1 VHFNDS
7 SEDTMNI
14 CASKRVQSIG
24 VYAFAEVDRQVAV
37 LREQGINPIDFG
49 VGDPTNP
56 TPSFIIEAL
65 HEAAITRA
73 SSGYPSYAG
82 APEYRSAVAAWFERR
97 FGVKLDPG
105 TEISATIGSKEAVF
119 NFHEGFVNP
128 GDYVIIPSPGYP
140 PYTRGTL
147 FAEGKPYHI
156 PILEKNGFLPD
167 LDAIPKDVLAKARL
181 MWINYPNSPTGK
193 IAPPEFLKRVAEFG
207 QKHEIIIASDEAY
220 TEMYFKEK
228 PHSILEYARDGVVA
242 FHSLSKRSAMTC
254 WRVGFAAGDRR
265 IIDIFK
271 KVKMNIDSGTAT
283 FIQDAASAALGDEKH
298 VDEMRREYHTKRDI
312 MVDAFKAA
320 GLPECAPEATI
331 YIWQKCPK
339 GMNSVEFAKALL
351 VPEIAVVTTPGA
363 WLGDRMPD
371 GSNPGEGYIRLA
383 LVPTIE
389 ETKKAAGR
397 IRKMKF

>member
-1 VHFNDS
+1 
-7 SEDTMNI
+7 MNI
-14 CASKRVQSIG
+14 FASKRVQSIG
-24 VYAFAEVDRQVAV
+24 VYAFAEVDNQVAI
-37 LREQGINPIDFG
+37 LREKGISPIDFG

-65 HEAAITRA
+65 HEGAIKRA
-73 SSGYPSYAG
+73 SAGYPGYAG
-82 APEYRSAVAAWFERR
+82 APEYRRAAAAWLEKR
-97 FGVKLDPG
+97 FGVKLDPE

-119 NFHEGFVNP
+119 NFHEGFINP
-128 GDYVIIPSPGYP
+128 GDCVIIPSPGYP

-156 PILEKNGFLPD
+156 PLLEKNGFLPD
-167 LDAIPKDVLAKARL
+167 LDAIPKDVLVKARL

-193 IAPPEFLKRVAEFG
+193 IAPPEFFRRVVEFG
-207 QKHEIIIASDEAY
+207 RKHEIIIASDEAY
-220 TEMYFKEK
+220 TEIYFTEK
-228 PHSILEYARDGVVA
+228 PHGILEYARDGVVA

-254 WRVGFAAGDRR
+254 YRVGFAAGDRG
-265 IIDIFK
+265 IIGVFK

-283 FIQDAASAALGDEKH
+283 FIQDAAIAALGDEKH
-298 VDEMRREYHTKRDI
+298 VDEMRAEYRAKRDI
-312 MVDAFKAA
+312 MVEAFRAA
-320 GLPECAPEATI
+320 GLPDCAPEATI

-339 GMNSVEFAKALL
+339 GVSSVEFAKALL
-351 VPEIAVVTTPGA
+351 APEIAVVTTPGT
-363 WLGDRMPD
+363 WLSDKMPD

-389 ETKKAAGR
+389 ETKKAAER